1 MTNPNM
7 PIDFLDAMERHWHD
21 AQLLGSPGQLRL
33 ANADHLDGMAAVCGL
48 KALMAIEGM
57 DLENNETHK
66 KKYKKHINATWAH
79 FSDFRQGT
87 LATYVLTS
95 KNPFNDWLV
104 DQRYA
109 AEANFDAARV
119 DNHKTGAKQVYD
131 LVERAKDEGLLP

>member
-1 MTNPNM
+1 
-7 PIDFLDAMERHWHD
+7 
-21 AQLLGSPGQLRL
+21 
-33 ANADHLDGMAAVCGL
+33 MAAECGL
-48 KALMAIEGM
+48 KALMAKEGM
-57 DLENNETHK
+57 DLEYNDTHK
-66 KKYKKHINATWAH
+66 EKYKKHINATWAH

-119 DNHKTGAKQVYD
+119 AKHKTGAKQVYD

>member
-1 MTNPNM
+1 MSNPNM
-7 PIDFLDAMERHWHD
+7 PTDFLDAMERHWHD

-33 ANADHLDGMAAVCGL
+33 ANSDHLYGIAAECGL
-48 KALMAIEGM
+48 KALMAKEGM
-57 DLENNETHK
+57 DLENDGTHK
-66 KKYKKHINATWAH
+66 KKYKKHINATWEH
-79 FSDFRQGT
+79 FSDFRQGK
-87 LATYVLTS
+87 LATYALTS

-119 DNHKTGAKQVYD
+119 DKHRTGAKQVYD

>member
-1 MTNPNM
+1 
-7 PIDFLDAMERHWHD
+7 
-21 AQLLGSPGQLRL
+21 
-33 ANADHLDGMAAVCGL
+33 MAAECGL

-87 LATYVLTS
+87 LATYALS
-95 KNPFNDWLV
+95 SANPFNDWLV

-109 AEANFDAARV
+109 AQSNFDAARV
-119 DNHKTGAKQVYD
+119 DKHKTGAKQVYD
-131 LVERAKDEGLLP
+131 LVERAKNGGLLS

>member
-1 MTNPNM
+1 MTAPNL
-7 PIDFLDAMERHWHD
+7 PPDYLDAMERHWHD
-21 AQLLGSPGQLRL
+21 AHLLGSPEQLRL
-33 ANADHLDGMAAVCGL
+33 ANADHLYGMAAECGL
-48 KALMAIEGM
+48 KALMAIEGR

-66 KKYKKHINATWAH
+66 EKYKKHINATWAH

-87 LATYVLTS
+87 LATYALTS

-119 DNHKTGAKQVYD
+119 AKHRSGAKQVYD
-131 LVERAKDEGLLP
+131 LVERAKAGGLLP